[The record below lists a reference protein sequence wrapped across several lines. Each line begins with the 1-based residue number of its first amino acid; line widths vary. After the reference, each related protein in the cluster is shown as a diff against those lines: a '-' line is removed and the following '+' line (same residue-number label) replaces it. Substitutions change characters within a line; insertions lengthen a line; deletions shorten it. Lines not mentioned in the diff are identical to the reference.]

1 MIMQKSSL
9 NEAIYKIIDLKDNA
23 SVADL
28 GCRNA
33 GYLNGLIQEFPN
45 KITKAVGI
53 DVTDKNFNTIPY
65 SSPVELRVMDC
76 DKNLDFSDNEFDL
89 VLVKDVLECI
99 TDKERFVGE
108 IRRILKPGGV
118 VLCVNCDFDSIVY
131 NGENKDIILKAVH
144 GYAVTKQKWMND
156 IDSWMGRR
164 TFGVFNSSGY
174 FEGVVVQHNVIETE
188 YIEGSFGYDFSLHIG
203 WLINGR
209 PDILNA
215 REYETFIN
223 TLKQADAMGQYI
235 FSKPYYIYKG
245 VKKET

>member
-99 TDKERFVGE
+99 TK
-108 IRRILKPGGV
+108 
-118 VLCVNCDFDSIVY
+118 
-131 NGENKDIILKAVH
+131 NG
-144 GYAVTKQKWMND
+144 
-156 IDSWMGRR
+156 S
-164 TFGVFNSSGY
+164 
-174 FEGVVVQHNVIETE
+174 
-188 YIEGSFGYDFSLHIG
+188 
-203 WLINGR
+203 
-209 PDILNA
+209 
-215 REYETFIN
+215 
-223 TLKQADAMGQYI
+223 
-235 FSKPYYIYKG
+235 
-245 VKKET
+245 